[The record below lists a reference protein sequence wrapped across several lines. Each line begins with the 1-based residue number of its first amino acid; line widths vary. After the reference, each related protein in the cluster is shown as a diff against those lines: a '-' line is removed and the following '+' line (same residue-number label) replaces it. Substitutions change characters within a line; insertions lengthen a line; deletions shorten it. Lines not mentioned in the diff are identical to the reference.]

1 MYMPFTET
9 ELEEYLN
16 KYFTNS
22 PATNHLEKYNP
33 STTIDV
39 LDKKAFDS
47 IKDIE
52 PIDTDITFTYLEND
66 ILSNNIEYQRDYLK
80 SYDMHLCLYNVDAS
94 LRLPFLKYFFIIENN
109 KRKFYTKSMDMRQ
122 FIDINEN
129 KHAIPPTDD
138 DQDDDDQD
146 ISEIDQEFIRQ
157 ITEFAKEKL
166 RDDLDITNK
175 YKGFIED
182 DNNNIFIFIEI
193 ENQFDI
199 RDNNKHKIAIL
210 DEIINNNM
218 ITNEPIDPT
227 IVSLFQKHEF
237 IQNLRT
243 KENIRV
249 QFPKITYICNQNDSG
264 LVQNMFVDENAR
276 TKILIYPTI
285 NYNEYGDIYTFSTI
299 PITLENIDNIRRY
312 ACFIENQSIDE
323 DEDEN
328 DSGNVSFQE
337 NDVQFY
343 GLYDDD
349 VFTELD

>member
-1 MYMPFTET
+1 
-9 ELEEYLN
+9 
-16 KYFTNS
+16 
-22 PATNHLEKYNP
+22 
-33 STTIDV
+33 
-39 LDKKAFDS
+39 
-47 IKDIE
+47 
-52 PIDTDITFTYLEND
+52 
-66 ILSNNIEYQRDYLK
+66 
-80 SYDMHLCLYNVDAS
+80 
-94 LRLPFLKYFFIIENN
+94 
-109 KRKFYTKSMDMRQ
+109 
-122 FIDINEN
+122 
-129 KHAIPPTDD
+129 
-138 DQDDDDQD
+138 
-146 ISEIDQEFIRQ
+146 
-157 ITEFAKEKL
+157 
-166 RDDLDITNK
+166 
-175 YKGFIED
+175 
-182 DNNNIFIFIEI
+182 
-193 ENQFDI
+193 
-199 RDNNKHKIAIL
+199 
-210 DEIINNNM
+210 M

-285 NYNEYGDIYTFSTI
+285 NYNEYGDIYTFSTV

>member
-1 MYMPFTET
+1 MPSDPKSIIESYRYAVQEYKGPVVMLEHRLLYELNFEDDKT
-9 ELEEYLN
+9 ELSHPIFGSKLERQGSDITIIATSVMVLEA
-16 KYFTNS
+16 KR
-22 PATNHLEKYNP
+22 ATNHLEKYNP

-193 ENQFDI
+193 
-199 RDNNKHKIAIL
+199 
-210 DEIINNNM
+210 
-218 ITNEPIDPT
+218 
-227 IVSLFQKHEF
+227 
-237 IQNLRT
+237 
-243 KENIRV
+243 
-249 QFPKITYICNQNDSG
+249 
-264 LVQNMFVDENAR
+264 
-276 TKILIYPTI
+276 
-285 NYNEYGDIYTFSTI
+285 
-299 PITLENIDNIRRY
+299 
-312 ACFIENQSIDE
+312 
-323 DEDEN
+323 
-328 DSGNVSFQE
+328 
-337 NDVQFY
+337 
-343 GLYDDD
+343 
-349 VFTELD
+349 